1 MFVIW
6 LIAEPLAVQS
16 GMVALLIDPNYMQ
29 IALN

>member
-29 IALN
+29 K